1 METSGARCSV
11 GFSKSASA
19 PPVTSRTWETR
30 YPLKGPKSRW
40 AGETT
45 EGSEVRHLI
54 VRHRRCPG
62 VEDPLAEVVALDTVQ
77 FGKGGLDGLAVVLL
91 VRVDPF
97 DTIDINSTGV
107 RCRANGPS
115 GFGQF
120 LFIRVHRCEN
130 RGPDVTYD

>member
-1 METSGARCSV
+1 V
-11 GFSKSASA
+11 GNQV
-19 PPVTSRTWETR
+19 PIEGV
-30 YPLKGPKSRW
+30 KSRW

-45 EGSEVRHLI
+45 EGSEVRHLV

-130 RGPDVTYD
+130 RGLDVTYD